1 MTEAGRLCMLVAI
14 LRVVAIK
21 YYDQTMYDF
30 HTSIKKDTGSK
41 HEEQN
46 TLNIEFINQG

>member
-1 MTEAGRLCMLVAI
+1 MHVAI

-30 HTSIKKDTGSK
+30 HTSMILKDTGSK
-41 HEEQN
+41 HEEKS
-46 TLNIEFINQG
+46 TLNIELIN